1 MRDIPAYVCERCHE
15 AYFTPDI
22 SRIMDTIIEEARE
35 GSLCMKPLAVSKVSM

>member
-22 SRIMDTIIEEARE
+22 SRIMDIII
-35 GSLCMKPLAVSKVSM
+35 